1 MPELPEVESVRRSL
15 EPLVVG
21 KTIERVVISY
31 TPLVVTGAEHLR
43 QKLTGQTVMGL
54 GRRGKYLIFELT
66 DGLLISHLRME
77 GKYLMFSKNG
87 TFDKH
92 CHVFFHL
99 SDGQVLIY
107 HDVRKFGTMEY
118 LAKGEEEAY
127 FASKKL
133 GPEPNEQDF
142 QLPPFVHGLE
152 KSKKKIKPHLLDQ
165 TLVAG
170 LGNIY
175 VDEVLWAAQLHPERL
190 SQSLSLAEIES
201 LHGEI
206 IRVLQLGIE
215 KGGSSIR
222 TYKNA
227 LGMAG
232 SMQDYLQVYG
242 KQGQPCSRCMSP
254 IAKIKVQGR
263 GTHLCPQCQKE

>member
-21 KTIERVVISY
+21 KTIERVEISY
-31 TPLVVTGAEHLR
+31 APLVVTGAESLR
-43 QKLTGQTVMGL
+43 QQLTGQRVL
-54 GRRGKYLIFELT
+54 ALRRRGKYLIFELT

-77 GKYLMFSKNG
+77 GKYLLFSKG
-87 TFDKH
+87 ETFDKH
-92 CHVFFHL
+92 CHAFFHL
-99 SDGQVLIY
+99 SDGQILVY

-118 LAKGEEEAY
+118 LAKAEQDSY

-133 GPEPNEQDF
+133 GPEPTEQDF
-142 QLPPFVHGLE
+142 ILTDFVLALA

-175 VDEVLWAAQLHPERL
+175 VDEVLWAAGIFPERL
-190 SQSLSLAEIES
+190 SASLTGAEVER
-201 LHGEI
+201 LHREI
-206 IRVLQLGIE
+206 IRILQLGID

-242 KQGQPCSRCMSP
+242 KEGQPCPLCGSL
-254 IAKIKVQGR
+254 IEKIKVQGR
-263 GTHLCPQCQKE
+263 GTHFCPQCQKE